1 MGADEPETITVGRGV
16 GEPATSVSL
25 PVIEVLTGR
34 GFITGKS
41 GAGKSNTASVILEG
55 LLAANL
61 PCVILDADG
70 EYYGLKEAYELLH
83 VGADDECDLQV
94 GPEHADELA
103 RLALEENVP
112 IIIDVSGYLDQDVAT
127 DLVRDVAHHLFVK
140 EKKLKK
146 PFLLVV
152 EEVHEYIPE
161 RGGLDEAGQMLIKI
175 GKRGRKHGLGLLGIS
190 QRPADVKKDFITQ
203 ANWLVWHRLTWDND
217 TRVASRVVGSEV
229 ADALPDLADGEA
241 FLQTDWGDQ
250 ERRRIQFR
258 RKDTFDAGATPG
270 LEDVDRPELKSVD
283 DTLLAGLADQ
293 TTSDEERDRVA
304 ELEASIEAKEDRIE
318 QLEAELQQ
326 ARAVSDAAE
335 QLASAVATTDV
346 EDHVKS
352 RLDELEA
359 ELEQTTDRLEQLV
372 SATQQPPETQS
383 APLASAVDAG
393 LAADDPP
400 QPVASPVD
408 GWTTTGT
415 TKADANGGG
424 TVDKLSTPPESVA
437 VDRAVTA
444 GTCSEDTA
452 WAVLEELADTPMTP
466 DQLAASVNE
475 PIQHVWTFLSALR
488 EAPFIER
495 DQNGHYQIVW
505 AAVE

>member
-1 MGADEPETITVGRGV
+1 MGADEPETIAVGRRV
-16 GEPATSVSL
+16 DDQQTPVTL

-41 GAGKSNTASVILEG
+41 GAGKSNTASVILER
-55 LLAANL
+55 LLEKNL

-112 IIIDVSGYLDQDVAT
+112 IIIDVSGYLDREVAT
-127 DLVRDVAHHLFVK
+127 ELVRDVAHHLFIK

-217 TRVASRVVGSEV
+217 TRVASRVIGSDP
-229 ADALPDLADGEA
+229 ADILPDLADGEA
-241 FLQTDWGDQ
+241 IVQTDWGNE
-250 ERRRIQFR
+250 ERRRIQFH

-270 LEDVDRPELKSVD
+270 LDDVDRPELKSVD
-283 DTLLAGLADQ
+283 DALLGTLAEK
-293 TTSDEERDRVA
+293 TSPEESRDRVA
-304 ELEASIEAKEDRIE
+304 ELEQTIEEKEARIE
-318 QLEAELQQ
+318 ELEAELAQ

-335 QLASAVATTDV
+335 QLAAAVATADV
-346 EDHVKS
+346 DDHVQT
-352 RLDELEA
+352 RLDDLEDK
-359 ELEQTTDRLEQLV
+359 LETTTNQVEELV
-372 SATQQPPETQS
+372 SATQQSTPDD
-383 APLASAVDAG
+383 ASLDAAVDAG
-393 LAADDPP
+393 LKRTDASE
-400 QPVASPVD
+400 PVESLLD
-408 GWTTTGT
+408 MWTTARQSQQEPAGSE
-415 TKADANGGG
+415 A
-424 TVDKLSTPPESVA
+424 VERLSTPPEADA
-437 VDRAVTA
+437 VDEAVA
-444 GTCSEDTA
+444 AATCTEETA
-452 WAVLEELADTPMTP
+452 WAVLEELAGSPMTP
-466 DQLAASVNE
+466 DQIAAAVNE
-475 PIQHVWTFLSALR
+475 PIQHVWTFLTAIRS
-488 EAPFIER
+488 APFVER
-495 DQNGHYQIVW
+495 DPNGHYQIDW
-505 AAVE
+505 TAVE